1 MHGFSTKKQRIA
13 AVGDIKL
20 PIQSSVNCTVK
31 SKPRGKQENTLD
43 SGCKI

>member
-20 PIQSSVNCTVK
+20 PIQSSVNTVK